1 MTMKTIAGA
10 AAMVAVAGTIVG
22 CCPNCGKQE
31 IKMYTNK
38 DFYEGGTFDE
48 NGINQ
53 GGKFNAAK
61 ASEAYFD
68 MMSRFGY
75 PVYPALQ
82 NDKLTNPKDGTQYLG
97 FWAIDFAKGDFMK
110 YGMGGVIW
118 VDEIKEEY
126 FGHDIYLLPLQA
138 LPEHSHLAGNP
149 VDPGVATDRWTGEKF
164 VGKKIPAKME
174 SWLVRHG
181 WVYSFS
187 EVGEPNLDQFPEAKK
202 MLSEH
207 LFDHKANKPTN
218 LKSLHV
224 EKWTADGVAHKLP
237 KVGTW
242 HFLMG
247 GTEGAIVSEFAN
259 FHDSKC
265 NRFSVPGVQF

>member
-75 PVYPALQ
+75 PVYPALK
-82 NDKLTNPKDGTQYLG
+82 NDKLTNPKEGTQYLG

-118 VDEIKEEY
+118 VNEIREEY
-126 FGHDIYLLPLQA
+126 FGHDIYLLPGQSIA
-138 LPEHSHLAGNP
+138 EHRHLPTHIKTKDE
-149 VDPGVATDRWTGEKF
+149 WTGKVFEKDL
-164 VGKKIPAKME
+164 PCKME

-181 WVYSFS
+181 WVWGFTT
-187 EVGEPNLDQFPEAKK
+187 EGEPNLDKYPEVKAKLSALLFEKDPRTGKQF
-202 MLSEH
+202 L
-207 LFDHKANKPTN
+207 NCV
-218 LKSLHV
+218 HV
-224 EKWTADGVAHKLP
+224 EKWTADGVAHKLA
-237 KVGTW
+237 KDESW
-242 HFLMG
+242 HFMMG
-247 GTEGAIVSEFAN
+247 GDEGAIVSEFAN
-259 FHDSKC
+259 YHDG
-265 NRFSVPGVQF
+265 NGLRFSVPGVGF

>member
-75 PVYPALQ
+75 PVYPALK
-82 NDKLTNPKDGTQYLG
+82 NDKLTNPKEGTQYLG

-118 VDEIKEEY
+118 VD
-126 FGHDIYLLPLQA
+126 
-138 LPEHSHLAGNP
+138 
-149 VDPGVATDRWTGEKF
+149 
-164 VGKKIPAKME
+164 
-174 SWLVRHG
+174 
-181 WVYSFS
+181 
-187 EVGEPNLDQFPEAKK
+187 
-202 MLSEH
+202 
-207 LFDHKANKPTN
+207 
-218 LKSLHV
+218 
-224 EKWTADGVAHKLP
+224 
-237 KVGTW
+237 
-242 HFLMG
+242 
-247 GTEGAIVSEFAN
+247 
-259 FHDSKC
+259 
-265 NRFSVPGVQF
+265 

>member
-10 AAMVAVAGTIVG
+10 AAMVAVAGMMAG
-22 CCPNCGKQE
+22 CCQECGKKE
-31 IKMYTNK
+31 VKMYTNK
-38 DFYEGGTFDE
+38 DFYVGGTFDE
-48 NGINQ
+48 NGINT
-53 GGKFNAAK
+53 GGKFDGAK
-61 ASEAYFD
+61 ASEAYFE
-68 MMSRFGY
+68 MMRRFNY

-118 VDEIKEEY
+118 VNEIKEEY

-138 LPEHSHLAGNP
+138 LPEHSH
-149 VDPGVATDRWTGEKF
+149 VPGPEKEYEDIWTGQKI
-164 VGKKIPAKME
+164 KKAIPAKME
-174 SWLVRHG
+174 SWLVRYG

-187 EVGEPNLDQFPEAKK
+187 EIGEPNLDQFPEAKAN
-202 MLSEH
+202 LSSL
-207 LFDHKANKPTN
+207 LFDHKAGKPTL

-237 KVGTW
+237 KVGSW

-247 GTEGAIVSEFAN
+247 GTEGAVVSEFAN
-259 FHDSKC
+259 FHDGTC
-265 NRFSVPGVQF
+265 NRFTVPGVRF

>member
-1 MTMKTIAGA
+1 
-10 AAMVAVAGTIVG
+10 
-22 CCPNCGKQE
+22 
-31 IKMYTNK
+31 MYTNK
-38 DFYEGGTFDE
+38 DFYVGGTFDE

-53 GGKFNAAK
+53 GGKFDGAK

-68 MMSRFGY
+68 MMRRFGY

-82 NDKLTNPKDGTQYLG
+82 NDKLTNPKEGTQYLG

-138 LPEHSHLAGNP
+138 LPEHCHKAGNP

-164 VGKKIPAKME
+164 VGKNIPAKME

>member
-1 MTMKTIAGA
+1 
-10 AAMVAVAGTIVG
+10 
-22 CCPNCGKQE
+22 
-31 IKMYTNK
+31 MYTNK
-38 DFYEGGTFDE
+38 DFYVGGTFDE
-48 NGINQ
+48 NGINK
-53 GGKFNAAK
+53 GGKFDGAK
-61 ASEAYFD
+61 ASEAYFE
-68 MMSRFGY
+68 MMRRFNY

-138 LPEHSHLAGNP
+138 LPEHCHLAGNP

-164 VGKKIPAKME
+164 TGKNIPAKME

-187 EVGEPNLDQFPEAKK
+187 EVGEPNLDKFPEAKK
-202 MLSEH
+202 MLSAH
-207 LFDHKANKPTN
+207 LFDQKANKPTT

-237 KVGTW
+237 KVGSW